1 MMAKMD
7 NIFGCEGTNGD
18 TEDEMDSEILRTKN
32 GNIILSCHFL
42 GCKVKTVKLKRHLQ
56 LKHGKKRN
64 STIDYAMHAARTME
78 KNKYTSAKVPDVP
91 KVEAVAK

>member
-1 MMAKMD
+1 MD
-7 NIFGCEGTNGD
+7 NIFGCEVTTCD
-18 TEDEMDSEILRTKN
+18 TEKWIVKSYGPKMET
-32 GNIILSCHFL
+32 ILSCHFL

-56 LKHGKKRN
+56 LKHGKEPN